1 MKLNEKDF
9 VKSAD
14 DNYITYQY
22 SCNGNVFYLKID
34 VWTNTIY
41 VYKNDEWDVSPDP
54 QTGDGSIFKT
64 RDYIQ
69 AWTKFEELVLA
80 CAPQQQS
87 SGGFSNPQNN
97 PKLMPLLAIRE
108 TYDKLICVF
117 FVLLDDGNQ
126 QTIEMFE
133 IDKADFTLPSNWQT
147 EVFVADWSNLSVPK
161 LFKSEILFK
170 KFDDIVWETDPDAL
184 VFLFI
189 PKNILQQSGEDK
201 VGKGEPKNKVKNDIN
216 EPKEPKEP
224 GEPGE
229 PTNEPGEPGEP
240 GEPTDE
246 PGEPTDEPGEPTD
259 EPGEPTDEPGEPT
272 DEPGEP
278 TDEPGEPTDE
288 PGEPG
293 GKKPGK
299 IQPSY
304 KKPDDIPVSEILK
317 KLSDNI
323 NMKTEVIQDFF
334 TRPKFGS
341 DFLKSNNFE
350 KIKKDLNLDPN
361 TTSLQL
367 AERINSQIK

>member
-97 PKLMPLLAIRE
+97 PKLMPLLAIKE
-108 TYDKLICVF
+108 MYDKLICTF
-117 FVLLDDGNQ
+117 FVLLDNGTQ
-126 QTIEMFE
+126 QEIESFE
-133 IDKADFTLPSNWQT
+133 IDKTDFTLPGNWRT
-147 EVFVADWSNLSVPK
+147 DVFIADWSNLSVPK

-170 KFDDIVWETDPDAL
+170 KFDDIVFESDPDAF

-189 PKNILQQSGEDK
+189 PKNVLQQSGEDEG
-201 VGKGEPKNKVKNDIN
+201 GKGKPKNKVKNDIK

-224 GEPGE
+224 GEDPGD
-229 PTNEPGEPGEP
+229 
-240 GEPTDE
+240 PTDE
-246 PGEPTDEPGEPTD
+246 PGYPGGDPGYPGGDPGQPGGEPGDPTDEPGDPTD
-259 EPGEPTDEPGEPT
+259 EPGQ
-272 DEPGEP
+272 
-278 TDEPGEPTDE
+278 PTDE

-361 TTSLQL
+361 TTPLQL

>member
-14 DNYITYQY
+14 DSYITYQY
-22 SCNGNVFYLKID
+22 SCNGNIFYLKID

-54 QTGDGSIFKT
+54 RTGDDVIFKT
-64 RDYIQ
+64 SDYVQ

-97 PKLMPLLAIRE
+97 PKLMPLLAIKE
-108 TYDKLICVF
+108 TYNKLICTF
-117 FVLLDDGNQ
+117 FVLLDNGTQ
-126 QTIEMFE
+126 QEIESFE
-133 IDKADFTLPSNWQT
+133 IDKADFLLPSNYRT
-147 EVFVADWSNLSVPK
+147 DVFVADWSNLSVPK

-170 KFDDIVWETDPDAL
+170 KFDDIVFEADTDAL

-189 PKNILQQSGEDK
+189 PKNILQQSGEDEG
-201 VGKGEPKNKVKNDIN
+201 GKGEPKNKVKNDIN
-216 EPKEPKEP
+216 EPGKP

-229 PTNEPGEPGEP
+229 PEDKPGDKPTDEPVQPTDEPGQPTDEPGQ
-240 GEPTDE
+240 PTDE
-246 PGEPTDEPGEPTD
+246 PGEPTDEPGQ
-259 EPGEPTDEPGEPT
+259 
-272 DEPGEP
+272 
-278 TDEPGEPTDE
+278 PTDE

-293 GKKPGK
+293 DERPGK
-299 IQPSY
+299 IKPSY
-304 KKPDDIPVSEILK
+304 KNPDDIPVSEILK

-361 TTSLQL
+361 TTPLQL